1 MEIERDQ
8 IELSEFDQ
16 DGLISNWKF
25 GSGEGNILYD
35 HSGNQNHGTIYGAD
49 WILSGCTD
57 PYAENYD
64 SNATEDDGSCYG
76 YPDNGN
82 YSLSF
87 DSDNVSVGG
96 IGDYSSK
103 VTVMGW
109 VKTTDGG
116 SYHAIVSGSCGNIML
131 TMHEGKLLFGSQ
143 CSTPIQHDT
152 YGITELNDGEWHHVA
167 ATYDENGGDNNL
179 RVYVDGVLEG
189 QSTKTGQFV
198 TGDFTIA
205 SSPAPGEYFDGN
217 IDIFI
222 CTCLLI
228 DFLVFYFF
236 LDTLL
241 LTWHFFFSCTSHN
254 TLFSISCLL

>member
-1 MEIERDQ
+1 MVMKKVLLAI
-8 IELSEFDQ
+8 
-16 DGLISNWKF
+16 GISIQVKEQSSMITQW
-25 GSGEGNILYD
+25 EM
-35 HSGNQNHGTIYGAD
+35 QNHGSVYGAD

-57 PYAENYD
+57 PYAENYN
-64 SNATEDDGSCYG
+64 SNATEDDGSCHG

-87 DSDNVSVGG
+87 DSDNVSVGE

-143 CSTPIQHDT
+143 CSNPIQHDT
-152 YGITELNDGEWHHVA
+152 YGITEINDGEWHHVA

-179 RVYVDGVLEG
+179 RVYVDGVLEA

-205 SSPAPGEYFDGN
+205 SS
-217 IDIFI
+217 
-222 CTCLLI
+222 TC
-228 DFLVFYFF
+228 
-236 LDTLL
+236 
-241 LTWHFFFSCTSHN
+241 SG
-254 TLFSISCLL
+254 